1 MAKPRKA
8 TRPMVVSRHG
18 RYRFQTGMIT
28 ASLLQRGL
36 PMADAFAISNLLK
49 ADIADLSEITP
60 DQLEERLQGLLRQ
73 TERHEDLEQGPL
85 TGDIHLSGAPTI
97 IGVHG
102 EAPFSRS
109 LLMRYLIT
117 SGLEIEAA
125 MELGRDID
133 QWVSDLG
140 EDELTEDLV
149 EAEVIRRLTAR
160 YGKSHARRYRLTCW
174 IRAADKPV
182 IVLIGGSTGTGK
194 STLATE
200 LAFRLGIR
208 LVTSTDMIRETLR
221 TVLSPAV
228 VPGLHDHS
236 FRGFVQ
242 DGVALSDPR
251 ERVLAGF
258 HQQCNQVA
266 VGVRGVVRRAV
277 RENAHMIVEGTHI
290 RPPFSQYIPPEVDV
304 YSAGFVLA
312 VPEEPRHKA
321 RFPQRAREQI
331 ARDPATYLEAFQSV
345 RWIHDDLL
353 LAAEDAQGVI
363 VANDELN
370 QTIGGVVGYLS
381 RALPVAEPGPGTMP
395 GALHPPGKDPGIR
408 TLFLIVDGLADEAN
422 PALDGQTPLQAAE
435 TPYLN
440 ILAGSGGQG
449 RILTTKVPGV
459 APGTD
464 QGLMALLG
472 EPQTDGQLGRGL
484 LEALG
489 QGLPLQ
495 PGTIL
500 WRGNMATVEDD
511 GTLVDRRAGRIR
523 AGVSDLLA
531 ELRNIQLPDGIH
543 GHIYPGHEHRVV
555 VMLQG
560 QELSASVSDSD
571 PGGEAAVQQI
581 LAATPLD
588 DSPEAA
594 RTARALGQ
602 LLDIASKHLHRHP
615 HNTERVARGLF
626 PANCIITRGAS
637 FVGTLPR
644 QRFASSNTALISAC
658 PTALG
663 VARAVGLQPATSPE
677 MTGNLDSDID
687 AKFNTAAKLLEER
700 PYVVIH
706 IKGADIAA
714 HDRRPIEK
722 RNFISLIDR
731 ALGAFLE
738 GYPEITDGLRIV
750 VSADHGTSSISGN
763 HLADPVPLLLST
775 WHGDGE
781 AAEFSEESAMQ
792 GAMGLL
798 QAGELS
804 EVLWGN

>member
-1 MAKPRKA
+1 
-8 TRPMVVSRHG
+8 MVVSRHG

-36 PMADAFAISNLLK
+36 PMAEAFAISNKLK
-49 ADIADLSEITP
+49 DEIANLSEISS
-60 DQLEERLQGLLRQ
+60 DLLEERLQQLLRQ
-73 TERHEDLEQGPL
+73 TKGAEDLEQSPL
-85 TGDIHLSGAPTI
+85 TGELDLSDSPVVVGRNSRA
-97 IGVHG
+97 
-102 EAPFSRS
+102 AFSRS

-125 MELGRDID
+125 MALGRDID
-133 QWVSDLG
+133 HWIRALG
-140 EDELTEDLV
+140 ENEVAEERV
-149 EAEVIRRLTAR
+149 EVEVLRRLTSR
-160 YGKSHARRYRLTCW
+160 YGKSHARRYRLTVW
-174 IRAADKPV
+174 IRSADKPV
-182 IVLIGGSTGTGK
+182 IILIGGSTGTGK

-236 FRGFVQ
+236 FRGIVQ
-242 DGVALSDPR
+242 DGEALSDPR

-258 HQQCNQVA
+258 RQQCNQVA

-277 RENAHMIVEGTHI
+277 RENAHMIIEGTHI
-290 RPPFSQYIPPEVDV
+290 RPPFMQYIPPEVDV

-321 RFPQRAREQI
+321 RFPKRAEEQI

-353 LAAEDAQGVI
+353 FAAEDAQGVI

-381 RALPVAEPGPGTMP
+381 RALPLTDPDPSTVPAAVRPGS
-395 GALHPPGKDPGIR
+395 KDPAIR
-408 TLFLIVDGLADEAN
+408 TLFLILDGLADEQN
-422 PALDGQTPLQAAE
+422 PALNGQTPLQAAE
-435 TPYLN
+435 TPYLDM
-440 ILAGSGGQG
+440 LAGSGGQG
-449 RILTTKVPGV
+449 RILTTHTEGE

-464 QGLMALLG
+464 QGLLALLG
-472 EPQTDGQLGRGL
+472 EPLPEKRMGRGL

-495 PGTIL
+495 PGTIV
-500 WRGNMATVEDD
+500 WRGNMATVEED

-523 AGVSDLLA
+523 AGVADLVA
-531 ELRNIQLPDGIH
+531 ELTNIPIANGIH
-543 GHIYPGHEHRVV
+543 GHVYPGHEHRVV

-560 QELSASVSDSD
+560 PGLSAAVSDSD
-571 PGGEAAVQQI
+571 PGGEAAVQRI
-581 LAATPLD
+581 LAPKALD
-588 DSPEAA
+588 DSDSAT
-594 RTARALGQ
+594 RTAQALAE
-602 LLDIASKHLHRHP
+602 LLEIANKHLNRHP
-615 HNTERVARGLF
+615 HNKERVGRGLF
-626 PANCIITRGAS
+626 PANCIITRGAGC
-637 FVGTLPR
+637 VDELPA
-644 QRFASSNTALISAC
+644 QRFATSHTALVSAC

-663 VARAVGLQPATSPE
+663 VARAIGLQPATSPE
-677 MTGNLDSDID
+677 MTGNLDSDIGS
-687 AKFNTAAKLLEER
+687 KFDMAAKLLEER

-722 RNFISLIDR
+722 RNFISSIDR
-731 ALGAFLE
+731 SLGDFLE
-738 GYPEITDGLRIV
+738 NYPEISDGLRIV
-750 VSADHGTSSISGN
+750 VSADHGTSSISGH
-763 HLADPVPLLLST
+763 HLADPVPLLLAT
-775 WHGDGE
+775 WHGETE
-781 AAEFSEESAMQ
+781 AAEFNEDSAMQ

-798 QAGELS
+798 RPGELS